1 MNRFPF
7 ASSVRAALLASALLT
22 SIPFSAPAA
31 AAVAASSV
39 HTTSVTARDVKY
51 GSMVIDGLNIAYR
64 EAGDPKSPK
73 IVLLMGFPASGHQ
86 YRKLIDELSDRFHV
100 IAPDYQGF
108 GASDAPDP
116 ASYDY
121 TFDKL
126 ADTTKKLLA
135 AKGFDHFGLYA
146 QDYGGPVGFRIVT
159 EAPAKLDWLIIQN
172 TNAYPEGFSA
182 AWDGFRKK
190 LWLDRSAENEK
201 PLADFLTYDGIKGI
215 YQYGAAHPELISPDN
230 WEYDYGI
237 MARPG
242 HVRLNLDLFYDY
254 RKNVELYPV
263 WQKFLHDKQPKTII
277 FWGQHDP
284 FFKPEGGEAYLR
296 DLPKAEMHRL
306 NAGHFAAEDNAPD
319 IAAQMKAFYDK
330 TVKSEK

>member
-1 MNRFPF
+1 MNHARL
-7 ASSVRAALLASALLT
+7 SSSLRAAFLAGALLT
-22 SIPFSAPAA
+22 GVPFATWASPAA
-31 AAVAASSV
+31 AVHSPSV
-39 HTTSVTARDVKY
+39 STRDVTY
-51 GSMVIDGLNIAYR
+51 GSMTIDGLNIAYR
-64 EAGDPKSPK
+64 EAGDPKAPK

-86 YRKLIDELSDRFHV
+86 YRKLIDELSNRFHV

-116 ASYDY
+116 AGYAY

-159 EAPAKLDWLIIQN
+159 ETPAKLDWLIIQN

-201 PLADFLTYDGIKGI
+201 PLATFLTHDGIKGI
-215 YQYGAAHPELISPDN
+215 YLAGAAHPDLISPDN
-230 WEYDYGI
+230 WEYDSGI

-254 RKNVELYPV
+254 RKNAELYPV
-263 WQKFLHDKQPKTII
+263 WEKFLHDHQPKTII

-284 FFKPEGGEAYLR
+284 FFTPEGGEAYLR
-296 DLPKAEMHRL
+296 DLPKAEMYRL
-306 NAGHFAAEDNAPD
+306 NAGHFAAEDNAPF
-319 IAAQMKAFYDK
+319 IADRMKAFYNK
-330 TVKSEK
+330 VVKAAK